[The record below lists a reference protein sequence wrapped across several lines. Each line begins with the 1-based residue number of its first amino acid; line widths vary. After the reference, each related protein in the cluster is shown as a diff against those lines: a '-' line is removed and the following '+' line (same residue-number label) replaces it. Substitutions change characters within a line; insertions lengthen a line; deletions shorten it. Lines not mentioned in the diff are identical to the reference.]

1 MLHSWC
7 VAYSHIQNLTA
18 ATVSGVVK
26 MSCLVITCLRGLTTF
41 AAAAAVV
48 VVVVAVHGLGAA
60 GAGARV
66 SLDRDRRSRLRCSG
80 SRGGGV

>member
-7 VAYSHIQNLTA
+7 VAYSHIQNLMA

-41 AAAAAVV
+41 AAV

-66 SLDRDRRSRLRCSG
+66 SLDRDRRSRLRCGG
-80 SRGGGV
+80 SRGGCV